1 MKKKSLSVRKKIPKS
16 LIKNLNHK
24 DFLKVFNEFKSSL
37 NNKNKYAVAVSGGPD
52 SIALAYL
59 SKCFSDIYNAKVYY
73 YIVDHKLREES
84 SAEAKKVA
92 SKLREFKINCKILVW
107 KGKKPSSNIQSVAR
121 QNRYSLLIKECKKN
135 KVKCLLLGHHADDKY
150 ENFILRLLRGSGL
163 KGLVS
168 MDKLTVNNFHN
179 VQILRPLINIKK
191 SDLIKISKKIVKFY
205 VEDPS
210 NSSNSFKR
218 IRIRNLIQNLEVEG
232 LDKKKL
238 ALTIKNLMDSDKT
251 INFYVK
257 SNIQKNTS
265 ILKNDN
271 SYILN
276 KNFFNQPNEIIFR
289 SLTDIMRK
297 VSGRYYSA
305 RGKSISNLILAI
317 NFKKFKKMT
326 LGGCIIEKINTSF
339 LISSEIT

>member
-1 MKKKSLSVRKKIPKS
+1 MKKKSLSARRKIPNPI
-16 LIKNLNHK
+16 IKNLK
-24 DFLKVFNEFKSSL
+24 DKVFLKIFNEFKSSL
-37 NNKNKYAVAVSGGPD
+37 NSKTKYAVAVSGGPD

-59 SKCFSDIYNAKVYY
+59 SKCFSILYNVKIYY
-73 YIVDHKLREES
+73 YIVDHKLRKGS

-92 SKLREFKINCKILVW
+92 SKLRKFKINCKILVW
-107 KGKKPSSNIQSVAR
+107 KGKKPSSNIQSLAR

-135 KVKCLLLGHHADDKY
+135 KVQSLLLAHHADDQY

-168 MDKLTVNNFHN
+168 MDKSTVNNFHN

-191 SDLIKISKKIVKFY
+191 SELVRISNNIVKFF

-210 NSSNSFKR
+210 NSNNSFKR
-218 IRIRNLIQNLEVEG
+218 IRIRNLIQTLEVEG

-251 INFYVK
+251 INFYVNN
-257 SNIQKNTS
+257 NIQKNTS
-265 ILKNDN
+265 ILKSENT
-271 SYILN
+271 YILN

-289 SLTDIMRK
+289 SLINIMRK

-305 RGKSISNLILAI
+305 RGKSISNLISALK
-317 NFKKFKKMT
+317 FKKLKKMT
-326 LGGCIIEKINTSF
+326 LGGCIIEKINTSV
-339 LISSEIT
+339 LISREIT

>member
-1 MKKKSLSVRKKIPKS
+1 MKKKSLSVRKKIPRS
-16 LIKNLNHK
+16 ITKNLNDK

-37 NNKNKYAVAVSGGPD
+37 NNKSKYAVAVSGGPD

-59 SKCFSDIYNAKVYY
+59 SKCFSLINNVKFYY
-73 YIVDHKLREES
+73 YIVDHKLREGS
-84 SAEAKKVA
+84 SEEAKKVS
-92 SKLREFKINCKILVW
+92 SKLRKFKINCKILVW
-107 KGKKPSSNIQSVAR
+107 RGTKPSSNIQAVAR

-135 KVKCLLLGHHADDKY
+135 KVKSLLLGHHADDKY

-168 MDKLTVNNFHN
+168 MNKLAVNNFQN
-179 VQILRPLINIKK
+179 VQILRPLINIQK
-191 SDLIKISKKIVKFY
+191 SELKKISKKVVKFF

-218 IRIRNLIQNLEVEG
+218 IRIRNLIQNLELEG
-232 LDKKKL
+232 LDKMKL

-257 SNIQKNTS
+257 NNIKKNTS
-265 ILKNDN
+265 ILKSDN
-271 SYILN
+271 TYILN
-276 KNFFNQPNEIIFR
+276 EIFFNQPNEIVFR

-305 RGKSISNLILAI
+305 RGKSISNLILGI

-326 LGGCIIEKINTSF
+326 LGGCIIEKINTSV
-339 LISSEIT
+339 LISREIT